1 MAFNCCP
8 CFGAPTSTE
17 PLLNED
23 EPTSEQHTSEGQTE
37 EYDAIVLYD
46 YEAKEGVQLTVS
58 EKDIVRIR
66 KVNQLGW
73 CLALKG
79 DKQGWIPQTYTR
91 KIDPGEKI
99 NSGGNTMTSVS
110 SVDVPRVDKA
120 E

>member
-1 MAFNCCP
+1 MSFCCCCP
-8 CFGAPTSTE
+8 TGGTNNE
-17 PLLNED
+17 RLLPED
-23 EPTSEQHTSEGQTE
+23 DHSSEQPVNDGATE

-46 YEAKEGVQLTVS
+46 YEAKEAVQLTVY

-91 KIDPGEKI
+91 RIEPQDKVP
-99 NSGGNTMTSVS
+99 SQGNTMTSES
-110 SVDVPRVDKA
+110 DQAS
-120 E
+120 

>member
-1 MAFNCCP
+1 MFRKRVTL
-8 CFGAPTSTE
+8 GAPTSTE

-66 KVNQLGW
+66 KVYHCKLPFKQNFNVEYQSPVPDRLILSSGPSRQHSKTCFPMSGW
-73 CLALKG
+73 CG
-79 DKQGWIPQTYTR
+79 T
-91 KIDPGEKI
+91 
-99 NSGGNTMTSVS
+99 
-110 SVDVPRVDKA
+110 
-120 E
+120 